1 MARLTES
8 QRRRMRDEAARRKR
22 LRMDPL
28 TDQEMAA
35 FLNVTYTSTWTS
47 DSGGYDSS
55 TGSCGGSGY
64 SSGSYDS
71 GSGGS
76 SCSDSGSSS
85 CGGGGGCD

>member
-8 QRRRMRDEAARRKR
+8 QRRRMRDEIARRRR
-22 LRMDPL
+22 LRMEPL
-28 TDQEMAA
+28 TDQQMAA

-55 TGSCGGSGY
+55 TGSCGS
-64 SSGSYDS
+64 SYDS
-71 GSGGS
+71 GSSSS